1 MLILWE
7 RMLQLGTGGLD
18 EVKGEMFNC
27 TLIYWIIPSL
37 MQTTLG
43 NQLGARDTRVKPDG
57 CGLCLSGGRGIQNV
71 VEIWVCEREKHRL
84 LQRTFSEIMQFYL
97 MP

>member
-1 MLILWE
+1 MLIQWE

-43 NQLGARDTRVKPDG
+43 NQLGARDTRAKPDG
-57 CGLCLSGGRGIQNV
+57 CGLCLSGGRGTQNV
-71 VEIWVCEREKHRL
+71 VGIWVCERA
-84 LQRTFSEIMQFYL
+84 
-97 MP
+97 